1 MTFFTVFVCMRST
14 GKMGLDLHVIHGG
27 IDKVDLLLSDDTLN
41 RNILYF
47 FSKLSEDI
55 MTYKIF

>member
-1 MTFFTVFVCMRST
+1 MRST
-14 GKMGLDLHVIHGG
+14 EKMGLDLHVIHGG

-47 FSKLSEDI
+47 FPKLSEDI
-55 MTYKIF
+55 MSYKIF